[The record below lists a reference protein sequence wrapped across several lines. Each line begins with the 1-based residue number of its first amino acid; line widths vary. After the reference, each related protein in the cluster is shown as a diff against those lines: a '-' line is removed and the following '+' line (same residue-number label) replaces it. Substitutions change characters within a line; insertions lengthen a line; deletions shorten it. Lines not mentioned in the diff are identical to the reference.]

1 MPDDVP
7 LSPSA
12 PRPYDGPPNVEADA
26 AVERARHS
34 LDGHPKDEVF
44 QALDQALRRAGV
56 SPRIDAVEVL
66 ARELSYR
73 PNVD

>member
-12 PRPYDGPPNVEADA
+12 PRLYDGPPNTEADA
-26 AVERARHS
+26 ALDRARRS

-44 QALDQALRRAGV
+44 QALDHALRAAGV
-56 SPRIDAVEVL
+56 SPRLDAVEVL

-73 PNVD
+73 PRVD